1 MDDETRRIIE
11 DACRESDRLQTEFER
26 EQWVRAQQQ
35 PPRMIYK
42 RYGMSEPQPQR
53 SATTMD
59 AATQAQWDAWAD
71 ARIKKFFA
79 EQPFT
84 KAQGKI
90 IVHVIARLRK
100 EFREQISELRAEMAV
115 EAGVAKSKG
124 EIKLLRRSKPDAA

>member
-11 DACRESDRLQTEFER
+11 DACRESDRLQVEFER

-42 RYGMSEPQPQR
+42 RYGMSE
-53 SATTMD
+53 
-59 AATQAQWDAWAD
+59 QWDAWAD
-71 ARIKKFFA
+71 ARIKKFFR

-84 KAQGKI
+84 KAQGKV

-100 EFREQISELRAEMAV
+100 EFAEQLGQLRVEMAV
-115 EAGVAKSKG
+115 QVGIAKG
-124 EIKLLRRSKPDAA
+124 EISEIKKRDVA